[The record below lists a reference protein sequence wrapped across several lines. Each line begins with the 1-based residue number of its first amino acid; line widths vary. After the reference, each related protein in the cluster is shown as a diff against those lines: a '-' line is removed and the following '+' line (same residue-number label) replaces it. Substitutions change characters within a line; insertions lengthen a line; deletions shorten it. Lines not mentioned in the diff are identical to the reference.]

1 MCAVADL
8 MVKPNH
14 NCYGVIALD
23 ELSITISEFF
33 IRLKEIEIFKVAADP
48 VIQVLI
54 CTILIAIIFEIK
66 EFLGSNYSTEIIYLI
81 FFQLQN
87 TPVNAKC
94 RIQIH

>member
-1 MCAVADL
+1 
-8 MVKPNH
+8 MVME
-14 NCYGVIALD
+14 GVITLD

-66 EFLGSNYSTEIIYLI
+66 EFLGSHYSTEIINLI
-81 FFQLQN
+81 LFQLQN
-87 TPVNAKC
+87 TPANAKC